1 MARGSKRHDERDDS
15 REYPANGDYGDSAYD
30 RSYVAH
36 DIGDSAVDE
45 RALAPFDESA
55 ALPAP
60 YARRD
65 AAAPVII
72 PGTGVSMGEPFIKRR
87 ERPLTMRLAM
97 ITLTVCILVTGL
109 FAVSTLG
116 GSDASGLSS
125 FQALSGSIVLQKSVG
140 YTWYVAQAGDTI
152 ENVAAKFHVQIGG
165 IFEINNMFAG
175 QELQLGQ
182 KYKIPDDPFYGKTFE
197 PQQQVSVGSSRY
209 GTDWWNSIA
218 GNPPPGAKCAPN
230 NGTPLGYQLVSP
242 NPGSYWV
249 RGFSWYHNGVDL
261 SAPEGNP
268 VEAAQDG
275 QVIFAGWTNTG
286 FGYAIKIDNC
296 HGLSTLYGHND
307 KLLVKA
313 GDNVTAGE
321 TIALEGSTGA
331 STGPHCHFSVFVD
344 NNFVDP
350 STYFAYGNGYVYN
363 MTHTD
368 TRYITPSTN

>member
-1 MARGSKRHDERDDS
+1 MARGNDRHDDRDDS
-15 REYPANGDYGDSAYD
+15 RDFTGERAYD
-30 RSYVAH
+30 DSGYERSYGA
-36 DIGDSAVDE
+36 DEYYTGADE
-45 RALAPFDESA
+45 RALAPLAESA
-55 ALPAP
+55 ELPAP
-60 YARRD
+60 YARQD
-65 AAAPVII
+65 AVAPVII

-109 FAVSTLG
+109 FAVTTLG
-116 GSDASGLSS
+116 GSDVSGLSS
-125 FQALSGSIVLQKSVG
+125 LQALSGSIVLQKSVG
-140 YTWYVAQAGDTI
+140 YTWYVAKSGDTI
-152 ENVAAKFHVQIGG
+152 ESVAAQFHVQIGG
-165 IFEINNMFAG
+165 IFEINDMFAG

-182 KYKIPDDPFYGKTFE
+182 KYKIPDDPFYGKTFQ
-197 PQQQVSVGSSRY
+197 PQQQQISGTSRY

-218 GNPPPGAKCAPN
+218 GSPPPGARCAPD
-230 NGTPLGYQLVSP
+230 LGGVLGFHLVSP
-242 NPGSYWV
+242 NPNSDWV
-249 RGFSWYHNGVDL
+249 RGYSWYHNGVDL
-261 SAPEGNP
+261 SGPYGQP

-275 QVIFAGWTNTG
+275 QVVFAGWTDTG

-296 HGLSTLYGHND
+296 HGISTLYGHNAQ
-307 KLLVKA
+307 LLVKA

-350 STYFAYGNGYVYN
+350 APYFDYGQGYVYN

-368 TRYITPSTN
+368 TSLLGA